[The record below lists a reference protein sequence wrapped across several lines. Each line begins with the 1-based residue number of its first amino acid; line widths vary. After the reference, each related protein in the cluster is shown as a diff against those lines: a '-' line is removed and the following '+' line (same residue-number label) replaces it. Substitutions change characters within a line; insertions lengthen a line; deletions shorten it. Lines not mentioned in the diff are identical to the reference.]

1 MSSPLSILLE
11 LPTGRRGLALSVLSA
26 LCRSVGIVLIAEAL
40 VKAIIGH
47 SAPGL
52 WVVLGALGALLRG
65 GGLWLDRSL
74 GTSLASESKQRLRRS
89 ILTGLL
95 RGRGRPRTNAAVTVT
110 RGIDDLDDYFSTV
123 VPGLTA
129 AAVVPVVLLVRIVFS
144 DVLSAVIIAV
154 CLPLVPMFMVLIGRY
169 TAESTSETMAA
180 LEQLSDHLAELAEGL
195 PVLIGLGRS
204 RDHARRLRELGE
216 CYHQANLTTLRI
228 AFLSSLALELI
239 ATISVAL
246 VAVVIGLRLVNG
258 TMELGDGLLVLLIA
272 PECFIPLRE
281 LGAGYHASEN
291 GREARERARMLLS
304 ETQADVEP
312 RSSVVETQSAAQST
326 TAGVP
331 AAGEHAFDTSCRPEE
346 QRVLYADG
354 TLITWSGAID
364 TWPGVTTISGRSG
377 TGKTTVLSA
386 LVDSLSADAHT
397 TVDPV
402 SAAYVPQ
409 APRMFSE
416 TIGAEL
422 SLFGLDDDRARTA
435 LQAAGLPT
443 DLRVQTAALSPGQQ
457 RRLALVR
464 VQHRLG
470 DGADVLVLDEPTA
483 HLDADNADIVIEMI
497 AEAAATHR
505 VILASHDER
514 VRALADTEIR
524 PEKSQTAMVE
534 IADPAASNETTAAG
548 QSGTDAA
555 ETPAAVRWD
564 DASGSEARTGSGS
577 ESKYRSGAEERPV
590 AGRMQLAD
598 GWQRSGVEKRL
609 PGAESWAV
617 ALRRRWSILNSS
629 LPLFTPTMLVA
640 ALTACASS
648 LAAIALTAVSAWL
661 IVEASYQPP
670 IMLLMVAIVGV
681 RFFGLSRSVLL
692 YASRLKLHS
701 AIFAALTRL
710 RTRLWEH
717 FERVGMS
724 DRRLLTSDSALRAMV
739 ADADDVRD
747 LVPRTL
753 FPPLVSSLV
762 VIGVSITAALLD
774 VSSLGWFV
782 LLGAINLVIVPILV
796 IRAESRLALGMREDR
811 NRILSVLTRA
821 LHAKDD
827 LRTNRADST
836 VLGLLD
842 GLESDLEAN
851 QKASARNF
859 GFAQLWLQLSTFTTA
874 AILATITDA
883 PTEIVA
889 VLSLMA
895 LGLGEVFASALDAF
909 RQLPGLGAALDCL
922 PDPNSG
928 PESDTA
934 GEPGVEVSALSTFEA
949 ETTADDNEVSARS
962 SNASLAVGDGLV
974 GVEALEFDKITVGWD
989 DQAVISGIDL
999 RAERGG
1005 WTVLCGDSG
1014 TGKTTS
1020 LSVLLRF
1027 LDPWSGSYHARDR
1040 NGTGHDMLTRSPED
1054 LVGRIA
1060 WCPQEAHVFRST
1072 VRGNLALAQ
1081 RSAPG
1086 DDEMMSALR
1095 AAGLSDWAD
1104 TQGLE
1109 RWVGDRGTEISGG
1122 QRQRLAVARTLLTG
1136 ADVIVLDEPTA
1147 HLDDETARLL
1157 IEDLRGNLRDRTVVM
1172 VTHDRRLI
1180 TDGDEVVDLGT
1191 QFPESGS
1198 RVPGVDTG
1206 AAEGERSRV

>member
-26 LCRSVGIVLIAEAL
+26 LCRAVGIVLIAETL
-40 VKAIIGH
+40 VRAIIDH
-47 SAPGL
+47 SAPEL
-52 WVVLGALGALLRG
+52 WVVLGVLGALLRG

-74 GTSLASESKQRLRRS
+74 GTRLAAESKRGLRLS
-89 ILTGLL
+89 ILSGLL

-110 RGIDDLDDYFSTV
+110 RGIDDLDDYFTTV
-123 VPGLTA
+123 VPALTA
-129 AAVVPVVLLVRIVFS
+129 AAVVPIVLLVRIVFS

-169 TAESTSETMAA
+169 TAESTLETMAA
-180 LEQLSDHLAELAEGL
+180 LERLSDHLAELAEGL

-216 CYHQANLTTLRI
+216 RYHHANLATLRI

-258 TMELGDGLLVLLIA
+258 TMDLGDGLLVLLIA

-291 GREARERARMLLS
+291 GREARERARSLVS
-304 ETQADVEP
+304 ETQAAEP
-312 RSSVVETQSAAQST
+312 
-326 TAGVP
+326 
-331 AAGEHAFDTSCRPEE
+331 AFDISGRPGE
-346 QRVLYADG
+346 QRVLYTDG
-354 TLITWSGAID
+354 TLITWSGTID
-364 TWPGVTTISGRSG
+364 TRPGVTTVSGRSG
-377 TGKTTVLSA
+377 TGKTTVLGA
-386 LVDSLSADAHT
+386 LVGSLPADAHT
-397 TVDPV
+397 TADPLT
-402 SAAYVPQ
+402 AAYVPQ
-409 APRMFSE
+409 APRMFAE

-422 SLFGLDDDRARTA
+422 NLFGLDDDRARTA
-435 LQAAGLPT
+435 LSAAGLPT

-483 HLDADNADIVIEMI
+483 HLDADNADIVINLI

-524 PEKSQTAMVE
+524 PEKTRISAAERAKAMASTATEAASATATTTANAMVT
-534 IADPAASNETTAAG
+534 ADRGRTGNAEAPAVNSWDESSSADERTSSGDETVTLPMAEDRSDVEKQRTHG
-548 QSGTDAA
+548 ESGTA
-555 ETPAAVRWD
+555 T
-564 DASGSEARTGSGS
+564 
-577 ESKYRSGAEERPV
+577 
-590 AGRMQLAD
+590 
-598 GWQRSGVEKRL
+598 
-609 PGAESWAV
+609 
-617 ALRRRWSILNSS
+617 LRRRWSILNSS
-629 LPLFTPTMLVA
+629 LPLFTPTMLLA

-724 DRRLLTSDSALRAMV
+724 DRRLLTSVSALRAMV

-753 FPPLVSSLV
+753 FPPLVSALV

-774 VSSLGWFV
+774 VSSLGWFI
-782 LLGAINLVIVPILV
+782 LLGAVNLVIVPILV
-796 IRAESRLALGMREDR
+796 IQAESRLASGIREDR

-827 LRTNRADST
+827 LRTNRVESR
-836 VLGLLD
+836 VLGLVA
-842 GLESDLEAN
+842 GLESDLEAK

-859 GFAQLWLQLSTFTTA
+859 GLAQLWLQLSTFTTA
-874 AILATITDA
+874 VILAASSGA

-895 LGLGEVFASALDAF
+895 LGLGEVFASALEAF
-909 RQLPGLGAALDCL
+909 RQLPGLGTALDCL
-922 PDPNSG
+922 PDPDG
-928 PESDTA
+928 AVDSDA
-934 GEPGVEVSALSTFEA
+934 EASALSVSEA
-949 ETTADDNEVSARS
+949 EATAGDIDRSGRDSPDGSAP
-962 SNASLAVGDGLV
+962 ADEPV
-974 GVEALEFDKITVGWD
+974 GVDALEFEKITVGWD
-989 DQAVISGIDL
+989 DNTVVSGLDL
-999 RAERGG
+999 EAERGG

-1027 LDPWSGSYHARDR
+1027 LDPWSGSYRARDR
-1040 NGTGHDMLTRSPED
+1040 NGTDHDMLTRSPED

-1081 RSAPG
+1081 RSVPG
-1086 DDEMMSALR
+1086 DDEMFSALR

-1104 TQGLE
+1104 AGGLD
-1109 RWVGDRGTEISGG
+1109 RWVGDHGTEISGG

-1147 HLDDETARLL
+1147 HLDDETARAL
-1157 IEDLRGNLRDRTVVM
+1157 IDDLRGSLRDRTVVM

-1191 QFPESGS
+1191 RVPEAEAS
-1198 RVPGVDTG
+1198 RV
-1206 AAEGERSRV
+1206 

>member
-11 LPTGRRGLALSVLSA
+11 LPTGRRGFALSVFSA
-26 LCRSVGIVLIAEAL
+26 LCRAVGIVLIAEAL
-40 VKAIIGH
+40 VRAIIGH
-47 SAPGL
+47 STPGL
-52 WVVLGALGALLRG
+52 WLVLGALGALLRG
-65 GGLWLDRSL
+65 GGLWLDRGL
-74 GTSLASESKQRLRRS
+74 GTSLAAESKRGLRSS
-89 ILTGLL
+89 ILSGLL
-95 RGRGRPRTNAAVTVT
+95 RGQGRPRTNAAVTVT
-110 RGIDDLDDYFSTV
+110 RGIDDLDDYFTTV
-123 VPGLTA
+123 VPALTA
-129 AAVVPVVLLVRIVFS
+129 AAVVPIVLLARIVFS

-180 LEQLSDHLAELAEGL
+180 LERLSDHLAELAEGL

-216 CYHQANLTTLRI
+216 RYHQANLSTLRI

-258 TMELGDGLLVLLIA
+258 TMDLSDGLLVLLIA

-291 GREARERARMLLS
+291 GREARGRAQALLS
-304 ETQADVEP
+304 ETQPADEATT
-312 RSSVVETQSAAQST
+312 VETGPD
-326 TAGVP
+326 TAG
-331 AAGEHAFDTSCRPEE
+331 RPGD
-346 QRVLYADG
+346 QQVHYADG
-354 TLITWSGAID
+354 TLITWSGTID
-364 TWPGVTTISGRSG
+364 TRPGVTTISGRSG
-377 TGKTTVLSA
+377 SGKTTVLSA
-386 LVDSLSADAHT
+386 LVGSLPADAHT
-397 TVDPV
+397 TVAPV
-402 SAAYVPQ
+402 TAAYVPQ
-409 APRMFSE
+409 APRMFAE
-416 TIGAEL
+416 TTGTEL
-422 SLFGLDDDRARTA
+422 ALFGLDEDRARTA
-435 LQAAGLPT
+435 LSAAGLPT
-443 DLRVQTAALSPGQQ
+443 DLQVQTAALSPGQQ

-464 VQHRLG
+464 VLHRLG
-470 DGADVLVLDEPTA
+470 EGAEVLVLDEPTA
-483 HLDADNADIVIEMI
+483 HLDADNADIVIAMI

-505 VILASHDER
+505 VILASHDEQ

-524 PEKSQTAMVE
+524 PEKIRTEAVGIADSAASAPTAAADQGR
-534 IADPAASNETTAAG
+534 ADPAEGPVAG
-548 QSGTDAA
+548 TWEEA
-555 ETPAAVRWD
+555 PA
-564 DASGSEARTGSGS
+564 SEARAGSGD
-577 ESKYRSGAEERPV
+577 EPRTRSVTER
-590 AGRMQLAD
+590 QSD
-598 GWQRSGVEKRL
+598 VEKQQSA
-609 PGAESWAV
+609 GETWTS
-617 ALRRRWSILNSS
+617 ALRRRWSILYSS
-629 LPLFTPTMLVA
+629 LPLFTSTMLVA

-692 YASRLKLHS
+692 YVSRLRLHS
-701 AIFAALTRL
+701 AIFSALTRL
-710 RTRLWEH
+710 RTRLWMH

-753 FPPLVSSLV
+753 FPPLVSVMV

-774 VSSLGWFV
+774 SGSLGWFV
-782 LLGAINLVIVPILV
+782 LVGALNLVIVPILAV
-796 IRAESRLALGMREDR
+796 RAESRLACGIRNDR
-811 NRILSVLTRA
+811 NGILSVLTRA

-827 LRTNRADST
+827 LRTNRIDT
-836 VLGLLD
+836 RVLDLLA
-842 GLESDLEAN
+842 GLENDLEAK

-859 GFAQLWLQLSTFTTA
+859 GLAQLWLQLNTFVTA
-874 AILATITDA
+874 VILAATTDA

-895 LGLGEVFASALDAF
+895 LGLGEVFASALEAF
-909 RQLPGLGAALDCL
+909 RQMPGLGAALDCL
-922 PDPNSG
+922 PTPDMSPGRDSHGVGFDADATAPAAEDSTRG
-928 PESDTA
+928 PSDAT
-934 GEPGVEVSALSTFEA
+934 ELDGV
-949 ETTADDNEVSARS
+949 RS
-962 SNASLAVGDGLV
+962 
-974 GVEALEFDKITVGWD
+974 LEFDSITVGWD
-989 DQAVISGIDL
+989 DRPVVAGLDL

-1027 LDPWSGSYHARDR
+1027 LDPWSGRYSARDR
-1040 NGTGHDMLTRSPED
+1040 NGTGHDMLTRSPAD

-1081 RSAPG
+1081 PTVPG
-1086 DDEMMSALR
+1086 DDEMISALR

-1104 TQGLE
+1104 AEGLD
-1109 RWVGDRGTEISGG
+1109 RWVGDRGAEISGG

-1147 HLDDETARLL
+1147 HLDDETAHLL
-1157 IEDLRGNLRDRTVVM
+1157 IGDLRGNLNDRTVVM

-1191 QFPESGS
+1191 RIPGAEHSG
-1198 RVPGVDTG
+1198 V
-1206 AAEGERSRV
+1206 

>member
-1 MSSPLSILLE
+1 VSSPLSILLE

-40 VKAIIGH
+40 VRAIIGH

-52 WVVLGALGALLRG
+52 WVILGALGALLRG

-74 GTSLASESKQRLRRS
+74 GTSLAVVSKQGLRRS
-89 ILTGLL
+89 ILSGLL

-110 RGIDDLDDYFSTV
+110 RGIDDLDDYFTTV
-123 VPGLTA
+123 VPALTA
-129 AAVVPVVLLVRIVFS
+129 AAVVPIVLLVRIVFS
-144 DVLSAVIIAV
+144 DVLSAIIIAV

-180 LEQLSDHLAELAEGL
+180 LERLSDHLAELAEGL

-216 CYHQANLTTLRI
+216 RYQQANLTTLRI

-258 TMELGDGLLVLLIA
+258 SMDLGDGLLVLLIA

-291 GREARERARMLLS
+291 GREARERARALLS
-304 ETQADVEP
+304 ETQA
-312 RSSVVETQSAAQST
+312 
-326 TAGVP
+326 AG
-331 AAGEHAFDTSCRPEE
+331 AEAHALDTPVRPGE

-354 TLITWSGAID
+354 TLITWSGVID
-364 TWPGVTTISGRSG
+364 TRPGVTTISGRSG
-377 TGKTTVLSA
+377 TGKTTVLGA
-386 LVDSLSADAHT
+386 LVGSLPADAHT
-397 TVDPV
+397 AVDPM

-409 APRMFSE
+409 APRMFAE

-422 SLFGLDDDRARTA
+422 ALFGLDDDQARTA
-435 LQAAGLPT
+435 LSAAGLPT
-443 DLRVQTAALSPGQQ
+443 DLRVQTTALSPGQQ

-464 VQHRLG
+464 VRPRLG
-470 DGADVLVLDEPTA
+470 DGAQLLVLDEPTA
-483 HLDADNADIVIEMI
+483 HLDADNAAIVIDMI
-497 AEAAATHR
+497 AEAAAAHR
-505 VILASHDER
+505 VILASHDEQ

-524 PEKSQTAMVE
+524 PEKTHVE
-534 IADPAASNETTAAG
+534 AAENVVPADSKATVIADQAR
-548 QSGTDAA
+548 TDAA
-555 ETPAAVRWD
+555 DAPATQAR
-564 DASGSEARTGSGS
+564 AEAPAWAEWTGSDLEPGP
-577 ESKYRSGAEERPV
+577 RSGAEPSPNTS
-590 AGRMQLAD
+590 AQH
-598 GWQRSGVEKRL
+598 SG
-609 PGAESWAV
+609 GESWAA
-617 ALRRRWSILNSS
+617 ALRRRWSILGSS

-692 YASRLKLHS
+692 YVSRLRLHS
-701 AIFAALTRL
+701 AIFAALTKL
-710 RTRLWEH
+710 RTRLWKH

-753 FPPLVSSLV
+753 FPPLVSTMV

-774 VSSLGWFV
+774 VRSLGWFV
-782 LLGAINLVIVPILV
+782 LVGAINLVIVPMLV
-796 IRAESRLALGMREDR
+796 IRAESRLAHGIREDR

-827 LRTNRADST
+827 LRTNRVDSA
-836 VLGLLD
+836 VLGLLA
-842 GLESDLEAN
+842 GFEADLEKK

-859 GFAQLWLQLSTFTTA
+859 GLAQLWLQLSTFTTA
-874 AILATITDA
+874 VILAVSTDA

-895 LGLGEVFASALDAF
+895 LGLSEVFASALDAF
-909 RQLPGLGAALDCL
+909 RQLPALGSALDCL
-922 PDPNSG
+922 PDADSAEDREAEASGHDVVVQAPAAGTTVGEIDDSSLRSG
-928 PESDTA
+928 PENELA
-934 GEPGVEVSALSTFEA
+934 GVDALAF
-949 ETTADDNEVSARS
+949 DD
-962 SNASLAVGDGLV
+962 
-974 GVEALEFDKITVGWD
+974 ITVGWD
-989 DQAVISGIDL
+989 DQAVVAGLDL

-1027 LDPWSGSYHARDR
+1027 LDPWSGRYRACDR
-1040 NGTGHDMLTRSPED
+1040 SGTDHDMLTYSPED

-1072 VRGNLALAQ
+1072 VRGNLALAG
-1081 RSAPG
+1081 RSVPG
-1086 DDEMMSALR
+1086 DDEMISVLR

-1104 TQGLE
+1104 AEGLD
-1109 RWVGDRGTEISGG
+1109 RWVGDHGAEISGG

-1157 IEDLRGNLRDRTVVM
+1157 IDDLRGSLGDRTAVM

-1180 TDGDEVVDLGT
+1180 ADGDEVVDLGT
-1191 QFPESGS
+1191 VEPGAADLGS
-1198 RVPGVDTG
+1198 RGSE
-1206 AAEGERSRV
+1206 AERSRV

>member
-26 LCRSVGIVLIAEAL
+26 LCRAVGIVLIAEAL
-40 VKAIIGH
+40 VRAIIDH

-52 WVVLGALGALLRG
+52 WVVLGVLGALLRG

-74 GTSLASESKQRLRRS
+74 GTRLAAESKRGLRLS
-89 ILTGLL
+89 ILSGLL

-110 RGIDDLDDYFSTV
+110 RGIDDLDDYFTTV
-123 VPGLTA
+123 VPALTA
-129 AAVVPVVLLVRIVFS
+129 AAVVPIVLLVRIVFS

-180 LEQLSDHLAELAEGL
+180 LERLSDHLAELAEGL

-216 CYHQANLTTLRI
+216 RYHHANLATLRI

-258 TMELGDGLLVLLIA
+258 TMDLGDGLLVLLIA

-291 GREARERARMLLS
+291 GREARERARSLVL
-304 ETQADVEP
+304 ETQAAEP
-312 RSSVVETQSAAQST
+312 ALDI
-326 TAGVP
+326 AG
-331 AAGEHAFDTSCRPEE
+331 RPGE

-354 TLITWSGAID
+354 TLITWTGSID
-364 TWPGVTTISGRSG
+364 TRPGVTTVSGRSG
-377 TGKTTVLSA
+377 TGKTTVLGA
-386 LVDSLSADAHT
+386 LVGSLPADAHT
-397 TVDPV
+397 TADAVA
-402 SAAYVPQ
+402 AAYVPQ
-409 APRMFSE
+409 APRMFAE

-422 SLFGLDDDRARTA
+422 NLFGLDEDRARTA
-435 LQAAGLPT
+435 LAAAGLPT

-483 HLDADNADIVIEMI
+483 HLDADNADIVIKMI

-524 PEKSQTAMVE
+524 PEKTRISAAERAKAMASTVTAAATATE
-534 IADPAASNETTAAG
+534 AASATATADRGRTGNAEAPAVNSWDESSSADERTSSGDETVTLPMAEDRSDVEKQRTHG
-548 QSGTDAA
+548 ESGTA
-555 ETPAAVRWD
+555 T
-564 DASGSEARTGSGS
+564 
-577 ESKYRSGAEERPV
+577 
-590 AGRMQLAD
+590 
-598 GWQRSGVEKRL
+598 
-609 PGAESWAV
+609 
-617 ALRRRWSILNSS
+617 LRRRWSILNSS
-629 LPLFTPTMLVA
+629 LPLFTPTMLLA

-753 FPPLVSSLV
+753 FPPFVSALV

-774 VSSLGWFV
+774 VSALGWFI
-782 LLGAINLVIVPILV
+782 LLGAVNLVIVPTLV
-796 IRAESRLALGMREDR
+796 IQAESRLALGIREDR

-827 LRTNRADST
+827 LRTNRVESR
-836 VLGLLD
+836 VLGLLA
-842 GLESDLEAN
+842 GLESDLEAK

-859 GFAQLWLQLSTFTTA
+859 GLAQLWLQLSTFTTA
-874 AILATITDA
+874 VILAASSGA

-895 LGLGEVFASALDAF
+895 LGLGEVFASALEAF
-909 RQLPGLGAALDCL
+909 RQLPGLGTALDCL
-922 PDPNSG
+922 PDPDSAEDSG
-928 PESDTA
+928 ADA
-934 GEPGVEVSALSTFEA
+934 SALSVSEA
-949 ETTADDNEVSARS
+949 EATASDIDRSGRDSPDGSAP
-962 SNASLAVGDGLV
+962 ADELV
-974 GVEALEFDKITVGWD
+974 GVDALEFEKITVGWD
-989 DQAVISGIDL
+989 DNTVVSGLDL
-999 RAERGG
+999 EAERGG

-1027 LDPWSGSYHARDR
+1027 LDPWSGSYRARDR
-1040 NGTGHDMLTRSPED
+1040 NGTDHDMLTRSPED

-1081 RSAPG
+1081 RSVPG
-1086 DDEMMSALR
+1086 DDEMFSALR

-1104 TQGLE
+1104 AGGLD
-1109 RWVGDRGTEISGG
+1109 RWVGDHGTEISGG

-1147 HLDDETARLL
+1147 HLDDETARAL
-1157 IEDLRGNLRDRTVVM
+1157 IDDLRGSLRDRTVVM

-1191 QFPESGS
+1191 RVPEAEAS
-1198 RVPGVDTG
+1198 RV
-1206 AAEGERSRV
+1206 

>member
-1 MSSPLSILLE
+1 VSSPLSILLE

-26 LCRSVGIVLIAEAL
+26 LCRAVGIVLIAEAL
-40 VKAIIGH
+40 VRAIIDH

-52 WVVLGALGALLRG
+52 WVVLGVLGALLRG

-74 GTSLASESKQRLRRS
+74 GTRLAAESKRGLRLS
-89 ILTGLL
+89 ILSGLL

-110 RGIDDLDDYFSTV
+110 RGIDDLDDYFTTV
-123 VPGLTA
+123 VPALTA
-129 AAVVPVVLLVRIVFS
+129 AAVVPIVLLVRIVFS

-169 TAESTSETMAA
+169 TAESTLETMAA
-180 LEQLSDHLAELAEGL
+180 LERLSDHLAELAEGL

-216 CYHQANLTTLRI
+216 RYHHANLATLRI

-258 TMELGDGLLVLLIA
+258 TMDLGDGLLVLLIA

-291 GREARERARMLLS
+291 GREARERARSLVS
-304 ETQADVEP
+304 ETQAAEP
-312 RSSVVETQSAAQST
+312 
-326 TAGVP
+326 
-331 AAGEHAFDTSCRPEE
+331 AFDISGRPGE
-346 QRVLYADG
+346 QRVLYTDG
-354 TLITWSGAID
+354 TIITWSGTID
-364 TWPGVTTISGRSG
+364 AGPGVTTVSGRSG
-377 TGKTTVLSA
+377 TGKTTVLGA
-386 LVDSLSADAHT
+386 LVGSLPADAHT
-397 TVDPV
+397 TADAVA
-402 SAAYVPQ
+402 AAYVPQ
-409 APRMFSE
+409 APRMFAE

-422 SLFGLDDDRARTA
+422 NLFGLDEDRARTA
-435 LQAAGLPT
+435 LAAAGLPT

-483 HLDADNADIVIEMI
+483 HLDADNADIVIKMI

-514 VRALADTEIR
+514 VRALSDTEIR
-524 PEKSQTAMVE
+524 PEKTRISAVEGAEAMASTATATATE
-534 IADPAASNETTAAG
+534 AASATATADRG
-548 QSGTDAA
+548 
-555 ETPAAVRWD
+555 
-564 DASGSEARTGSGS
+564 RTGNAEAPAVNSWDESSSADERTSSGD
-577 ESKYRSGAEERPV
+577 EPVIPPMDEGQPDAEKQQSR
-590 AGRMQLAD
+590 G
-598 GWQRSGVEKRL
+598 
-609 PGAESWAV
+609 ESWTAT
-617 ALRRRWSILNSS
+617 LRRRWSILNSS

-753 FPPLVSSLV
+753 FPPFVSALV

-774 VSSLGWFV
+774 VSALGWFI
-782 LLGAINLVIVPILV
+782 LLGAVNLVIVPTLV
-796 IRAESRLALGMREDR
+796 IRAESRLALGIREDR

-827 LRTNRADST
+827 LRTNRVESR
-836 VLGLLD
+836 VLGLLG
-842 GLESDLEAN
+842 GLESDLEAK

-859 GFAQLWLQLSTFTTA
+859 GLAQLWLQLSTFTTA
-874 AILATITDA
+874 VILAASSGA

-895 LGLGEVFASALDAF
+895 LGLGEVFASALEAF
-909 RQLPGLGAALDCL
+909 RQLPGLGTALDCL
-922 PDPNSG
+922 PDPDSAEDSG
-928 PESDTA
+928 ADA
-934 GEPGVEVSALSTFEA
+934 SALSVSEA
-949 ETTADDNEVSARS
+949 EATASDIDRSGRDSPDGSAP
-962 SNASLAVGDGLV
+962 ADELV
-974 GVEALEFDKITVGWD
+974 GVDALEFEKITVGWD
-989 DQAVISGIDL
+989 DNTVVSGLDL
-999 RAERGG
+999 EAERGG

-1027 LDPWSGSYHARDR
+1027 LDPWSGSYRARDR
-1040 NGTGHDMLTRSPED
+1040 NGTDHDMLTRSPED

-1081 RSAPG
+1081 RSVPG
-1086 DDEMMSALR
+1086 DDEMFSALR

-1104 TQGLE
+1104 AGGLD
-1109 RWVGDRGTEISGG
+1109 RWVGDHGTEISGG

-1147 HLDDETARLL
+1147 HLDDETARAL
-1157 IEDLRGNLRDRTVVM
+1157 IDDLRGSLRDRTVVM

-1191 QFPESGS
+1191 RVPEAEAS
-1198 RVPGVDTG
+1198 RV
-1206 AAEGERSRV
+1206 

>member
-26 LCRSVGIVLIAEAL
+26 LCRAVGIVLIAEAL
-40 VKAIIGH
+40 VRAIIDH

-52 WVVLGALGALLRG
+52 WVVLGVLGALLRG

-74 GTSLASESKQRLRRS
+74 GTRLAAESKRGLRLS
-89 ILTGLL
+89 ILSGLL

-110 RGIDDLDDYFSTV
+110 RGIDDLDDYFTTV
-123 VPGLTA
+123 VPALTA
-129 AAVVPVVLLVRIVFS
+129 AAVVPIVLLVRIVFS

-180 LEQLSDHLAELAEGL
+180 LERLSDHLAELAEGL

-216 CYHQANLTTLRI
+216 RYHHANLATLRI

-258 TMELGDGLLVLLIA
+258 TMDLGDGLLVLLIA

-291 GREARERARMLLS
+291 GREARERARSLVL
-304 ETQADVEP
+304 ETQAAEP
-312 RSSVVETQSAAQST
+312 ALDI
-326 TAGVP
+326 AG
-331 AAGEHAFDTSCRPEE
+331 RPGE

-354 TLITWSGAID
+354 TLITWTGSID
-364 TWPGVTTISGRSG
+364 TRPGVTTVSGRSG
-377 TGKTTVLSA
+377 TGKTTVLGA
-386 LVDSLSADAHT
+386 LVGSLPADAHT
-397 TVDPV
+397 TADAVA
-402 SAAYVPQ
+402 AAYVPQ
-409 APRMFSE
+409 APRMFAE

-422 SLFGLDDDRARTA
+422 NLFGLDEDRARTA
-435 LQAAGLPT
+435 LAAAGLPT

-483 HLDADNADIVIEMI
+483 HLDADNADIVIKMI

-514 VRALADTEIR
+514 VRALSDTEIR
-524 PEKSQTAMVE
+524 PEKTRISAAERAKAMASTVTA
-534 IADPAASNETTAAG
+534 AATATTTANAMATADRG
-548 QSGTDAA
+548 
-555 ETPAAVRWD
+555 
-564 DASGSEARTGSGS
+564 RTGNAEAPAVNSWDESSSADERTSSGD
-577 ESKYRSGAEERPV
+577 EPVIPPMDEGQPDAEKQQSR
-590 AGRMQLAD
+590 G
-598 GWQRSGVEKRL
+598 
-609 PGAESWAV
+609 ESWTAT
-617 ALRRRWSILNSS
+617 LRRRWSILNSS
-629 LPLFTPTMLVA
+629 LPLFTPTMLLA

-753 FPPLVSSLV
+753 FPPLVSALV

-774 VSSLGWFV
+774 VSALGWFI
-782 LLGAINLVIVPILV
+782 LLGAVNLVIVPTLV
-796 IRAESRLALGMREDR
+796 IQAESRLALGIREDR

-827 LRTNRADST
+827 LRTNRVESR
-836 VLGLLD
+836 VLGLVA
-842 GLESDLEAN
+842 GLESDLEAK

-859 GFAQLWLQLSTFTTA
+859 GLAQLWLQLSTFTTA
-874 AILATITDA
+874 VILAASSGA

-895 LGLGEVFASALDAF
+895 LGLGEVFASALEAF
-909 RQLPGLGAALDCL
+909 RQLPGLGTALDCL
-922 PDPNSG
+922 PDPDGAVDSG
-928 PESDTA
+928 ADA
-934 GEPGVEVSALSTFEA
+934 SALSVSEA
-949 ETTADDNEVSARS
+949 EATASDIDRSGRDSPDGSAP
-962 SNASLAVGDGLV
+962 ADELV
-974 GVEALEFDKITVGWD
+974 GVDALEFEKITVGWD
-989 DQAVISGIDL
+989 DNTVVSGLDL
-999 RAERGG
+999 EAERGG

-1027 LDPWSGSYHARDR
+1027 LDPWSGSYRARDR
-1040 NGTGHDMLTRSPED
+1040 NGTDHDMLTRSPED

-1081 RSAPG
+1081 RSVPG
-1086 DDEMMSALR
+1086 DDEMFSALR

-1104 TQGLE
+1104 AGGLD
-1109 RWVGDRGTEISGG
+1109 RWVGDHGTEISGG

-1147 HLDDETARLL
+1147 HLDDETARAL
-1157 IEDLRGNLRDRTVVM
+1157 IDELRGSLRDRTVVM

-1191 QFPESGS
+1191 RVPEAEAS
-1198 RVPGVDTG
+1198 RV
-1206 AAEGERSRV
+1206 

>member
-26 LCRSVGIVLIAEAL
+26 LCRAVGIVLIAEAL
-40 VKAIIGH
+40 VRAIIGH
-47 SAPGL
+47 SAPGV

-74 GTSLASESKQRLRRS
+74 GTSLATASKRGLRLK
-89 ILTGLL
+89 ILSGLL

-110 RGIDDLDDYFSTV
+110 RGIDDLDDYFTTV
-123 VPGLTA
+123 VPALTA
-129 AAVVPVVLLVRIVFS
+129 AAVVPIVLLVRIVFS

-169 TAESTSETMAA
+169 TADSTAETMAA
-180 LEQLSDHLAELAEGL
+180 LERLSDHLAELAEGL

-216 CYHQANLTTLRI
+216 RYHQANLTTLRI

-258 TMELGDGLLVLLIA
+258 TMDLSDGLLVLLIA

-291 GREARERARMLLS
+291 GREARGRAQALLS
-304 ETQADVEP
+304 ETQAGGESTEATD
-312 RSSVVETQSAAQST
+312 ST
-326 TAGVP
+326 TCTEST
-331 AAGEHAFDTSCRPEE
+331 AGEHALDTHGRPGE
-346 QRVLYADG
+346 QRVVYADG
-354 TLITWSGAID
+354 TLITWSGTID
-364 TWPGVTTISGRSG
+364 ARPGVTTVSGRSG

-386 LVDSLSADAHT
+386 LVGSLPADAHS
-397 TVDPV
+397 TVGPV
-402 SAAYVPQ
+402 TAAYVPQ
-409 APRMFSE
+409 APRMFAE

-422 SLFGLDDDRARTA
+422 DLFGLDEDRARTA
-435 LQAAGLPT
+435 LSAAGLPAG
-443 DLRVQTAALSPGQQ
+443 LQVQTAALSPGQQ

-464 VQHRLG
+464 VLHRLG
-470 DGADVLVLDEPTA
+470 DGAEVLVLDEPTA
-483 HLDADNADIVIEMI
+483 HLDDDNADIVISLI

-524 PEKSQTAMVE
+524 PEKTRIPVNEKAEPAVATADM
-534 IADPAASNETTAAG
+534 AAEQGGAEAVKATVAG
-548 QSGTDAA
+548 ARDEDSGT
-555 ETPAAVRWD
+555 ESRTR
-564 DASGSEARTGSGS
+564 SGGEPGHRSRSEA
-577 ESKYRSGAEERPV
+577 ERQP
-590 AGRMQLAD
+590 D
-598 GWQRSGVEKRL
+598 VEKRQSR
-609 PGAESWAV
+609 GESWTA
-617 ALRRRWSILNSS
+617 ALRRRWSILSSS

-692 YASRLKLHS
+692 YVSRLKLHS

-753 FPPLVSSLV
+753 FPPLVSTLV
-762 VIGVSITAALLD
+762 VIGVTSTAALLD

-782 LLGAINLVIVPILV
+782 LLGVINLVIVPIVV
-796 IRAESRLALGMREDR
+796 IRAESRLAHGIRDDR

-827 LRTNRADST
+827 LRTNRAESR
-836 VLGLLD
+836 VLGLLA
-842 GLESDLEAN
+842 GLESDLEAK

-859 GFAQLWLQLSTFTTA
+859 GLAQLWLQLSTFTTA
-874 AILATITDA
+874 VILAATTEA

-889 VLSLMA
+889 VLSLIA
-895 LGLGEVFASALDAF
+895 LGLGEVFASALEAF

-922 PDPNSG
+922 PDPTTVG
-928 PESDTA
+928 DSDAEASA
-934 GEPGVEVSALSTFEA
+934 GA
-949 ETTADDNEVSARS
+949 ETAVDDVEDFDDSARS
-962 SNASLAVGDGLV
+962 SDPADELV
-974 GVEALEFDKITVGWD
+974 GVEALELDAITVGWD
-989 DQAVISGIDL
+989 DQAVVSGLDL

-1027 LDPWSGSYHARDR
+1027 LDPWSGSYRARDR

-1081 RSAPG
+1081 RTVPG
-1086 DDEMMSALR
+1086 DDEMTAALR
-1095 AAGLSDWAD
+1095 AAGLGDWAD
-1104 TQGLE
+1104 AAGLD

-1157 IEDLRGNLRDRTVVM
+1157 IDDLRGNLRDRTVVM

-1180 TDGDEVVDLGT
+1180 ADGDEVVDLGT
-1191 QFPESGS
+1191 QVPEVEHS
-1198 RVPGVDTG
+1198 RV
-1206 AAEGERSRV
+1206 

>member
-1 MSSPLSILLE
+1 MSSPLSILFE

-40 VKAIIGH
+40 VRAIIGH

-52 WVVLGALGALLRG
+52 WMVLGALGALLRG

-74 GTSLASESKQRLRRS
+74 GTSLAAVSKQGLRRS
-89 ILTGLL
+89 ILSGLL

-110 RGIDDLDDYFSTV
+110 RGIDDLDDYFTTV
-123 VPGLTA
+123 VPALTA
-129 AAVVPVVLLVRIVFS
+129 AAVVPIVLLVRIVFS

-180 LEQLSDHLAELAEGL
+180 LERLSDHLAELAEGL

-216 CYHQANLTTLRI
+216 RYHQANLTTLRI

-246 VAVVIGLRLVNG
+246 VAVVIGVRLVNG
-258 TMELGDGLLVLLIA
+258 SMDLGDGLLVLLIA

-291 GREARERARMLLS
+291 GREARERARALLS
-304 ETQADVEP
+304 ETPSADTGTP
-312 RSSVVETQSAAQST
+312 SAAARSR
-326 TAGVP
+326 ALDNSG
-331 AAGEHAFDTSCRPEE
+331 RPGD
-346 QRVLYADG
+346 QWVRYADG
-354 TLITWSGAID
+354 TLITWSGDID
-364 TWPGVTTISGRSG
+364 TRPGVTTISGRSG

-386 LVDSLSADAHT
+386 LVGSLPADAHT
-397 TVDPV
+397 TVGPV

-409 APRMFSE
+409 APRMFAE

-422 SLFGLDDDRARTA
+422 ALFGLDADQARTA
-435 LQAAGLPT
+435 LSAAGLPT

-464 VQHRLG
+464 VRHRLG
-470 DGADVLVLDEPTA
+470 DGAELLVLDEPTA
-483 HLDADNADIVIEMI
+483 HLDADNAAIVIDMI

-505 VILASHDER
+505 VILASHDEQ

-524 PEKSQTAMVE
+524 PEKTHVEAAENGVPASSKATA
-534 IADPAASNETTAAG
+534 IADHAR
-548 QSGTDAA
+548 TDAA
-555 ETPAAVRWD
+555 EAPAAQAR
-564 DASGSEARTGSGS
+564 AEAPAWAERTGSGS
-577 ESKYRSGAEERPV
+577 EPGH
-590 AGRMQLAD
+590 
-598 GWQRSGVEKRL
+598 RSGVERH
-609 PGAESWAV
+609 PDVSTQDSRSESWTG
-617 ALRRRWSILNSS
+617 ALRRRWSILGSS

-692 YASRLKLHS
+692 YVSRLRLHS

-753 FPPLVSSLV
+753 FPPFVSTMV
-762 VIGVSITAALLD
+762 VIGVSITAAVLD
-774 VSSLGWFV
+774 VRSLSWFALV
-782 LLGAINLVIVPILV
+782 GAINLVIVPILV
-796 IRAESRLALGMREDR
+796 IRAESRLAHGIREDR

-827 LRTNRADST
+827 LRTNRVDSA
-836 VLGLLD
+836 VLGLLA
-842 GLESDLEAN
+842 SLEAVLEKK

-859 GFAQLWLQLSTFTTA
+859 GLAQLWLQLSTFTTA
-874 AILATITDA
+874 VILAVSTDA

-909 RQLPGLGAALDCL
+909 RQLPALGSALDCL
-922 PDPNSG
+922 PDADSADREAEVSG
-928 PESDTA
+928 HDVEVQAPAAGTTA
-934 GEPGVEVSALSTFEA
+934 GESDDSSRRSGPA
-949 ETTADDNEVSARS
+949 E
-962 SNASLAVGDGLV
+962 LV
-974 GVEALEFDKITVGWD
+974 GVDALDFDEITVGWD
-989 DQAVISGIDL
+989 DQAVVAGLDL
-999 RAERGG
+999 RAQRGS

-1027 LDPWSGSYHARDR
+1027 LDPWSGGYRARDR
-1040 NGTGHDMLTRSPED
+1040 NGIDHDMLTYSPED

-1072 VRGNLALAQ
+1072 VRGNLALAG
-1081 RSAPG
+1081 RSVPG
-1086 DDEMMSALR
+1086 DDEMISVLR

-1104 TQGLE
+1104 AEGLD
-1109 RWVGDRGTEISGG
+1109 RWVGDHGAEISGG

-1157 IEDLRGNLRDRTVVM
+1157 IDDLRGSLGNRTVVI

-1180 TDGDEVVDLGT
+1180 SDGDEVVDLGT
-1191 QFPESGS
+1191 VEP
-1198 RVPGVDTG
+1198 G
-1206 AAEGERSRV
+1206 AAGLDSYDPEVEHSGV

>member
-26 LCRSVGIVLIAEAL
+26 LCRAVGIVLIAEAL
-40 VKAIIGH
+40 VRAIIGH

-74 GTSLASESKQRLRRS
+74 GTRLASASKRGLRLQ
-89 ILTGLL
+89 ILSGLL

-110 RGIDDLDDYFSTV
+110 RGIDDLDDYFTTV
-123 VPGLTA
+123 VPALTA
-129 AAVVPVVLLVRIVFS
+129 AAVVPIVLLVRIVFS

-169 TAESTSETMAA
+169 TADSTAETMAA
-180 LEQLSDHLAELAEGL
+180 LERLSDHLAELAEGL

-216 CYHQANLTTLRI
+216 RYHQANLTTLRI

-258 TMELGDGLLVLLIA
+258 TMDLSDGLLVLLIA

-291 GREARERARMLLS
+291 GREARGRAQALLS
-304 ETQADVEP
+304 ETHAGGEPTATTDSTADAE
-312 RSSVVETQSAAQST
+312 ST
-326 TAGVP
+326 VTDST
-331 AAGEHAFDTSCRPEE
+331 AAGERTPDTSGRPGE
-346 QRVLYADG
+346 QRVAYADG
-354 TLITWSGAID
+354 TLITWSGTID
-364 TWPGVTTISGRSG
+364 TRPGVTTISGRSG

-386 LVDSLSADAHT
+386 LVGSLPADAHS

-402 SAAYVPQ
+402 TAAYVPQ
-409 APRMFSE
+409 APRMFAE

-422 SLFGLDDDRARTA
+422 DLFGLDEDRARTA
-435 LQAAGLPT
+435 LSAAGLPA
-443 DLRVQTAALSPGQQ
+443 DLQVQTAALSPGQQ

-464 VQHRLG
+464 VLHRLG
-470 DGADVLVLDEPTA
+470 DGAEVLVLDEPTA
-483 HLDADNADIVIEMI
+483 HLDADNADIVISLI

-524 PEKSQTAMVE
+524 PEKTRVSVGENAEPAVATTAMAAAQSR
-534 IADPAASNETTAAG
+534 ADTVDTAAAAARDED
-548 QSGTDAA
+548 SGT
-555 ETPAAVRWD
+555 ESRTS
-564 DASGSEARTGSGS
+564 SGSAPG
-577 ESKYRSGAEERPV
+577 Y
-590 AGRMQLAD
+590 
-598 GWQRSGVEKRL
+598 RSGVERQPDVDKRQSRE
-609 PGAESWAV
+609 ESWTA
-617 ALRRRWSILNSS
+617 ALRRRWSILSSS

-692 YASRLKLHS
+692 YVSRLKLHS

-753 FPPLVSSLV
+753 FPPLVSTLV

-782 LLGAINLVIVPILV
+782 LLGVINLVIVPIVV
-796 IRAESRLALGMREDR
+796 IREESRLVHGIRDDR
-811 NRILSVLTRA
+811 NRILSVLSRA

-827 LRTNRADST
+827 LRTNSADSR
-836 VLGLLD
+836 VLGLLA
-842 GLESDLEAN
+842 GLESDLEAK

-859 GFAQLWLQLSTFTTA
+859 GLAQLWLQLSTFTTA
-874 AILATITDA
+874 VILAASTEA

-889 VLSLMA
+889 VLSLIA
-895 LGLGEVFASALDAF
+895 LGLGELFASALDAF

-922 PDPNSG
+922 PEPTSAEDSDAEASSG
-928 PESDTA
+928 
-934 GEPGVEVSALSTFEA
+934 A
-949 ETTADDNEVSARS
+949 ETAVDDVEDFDESARS
-962 SNASLAVGDGLV
+962 SDPADELV
-974 GVEALEFDKITVGWD
+974 GVEALELDTITVGWD
-989 DQAVISGIDL
+989 DQAAVSGLDL
-999 RAERGG
+999 RAQRGG

-1027 LDPWSGSYHARDR
+1027 LDPWFGSYRARDR

-1081 RSAPG
+1081 RSVPG
-1086 DDEMMSALR
+1086 DNEMTAALR
-1095 AAGLSDWAD
+1095 AAGLGDWAD
-1104 TQGLE
+1104 AEGLD

-1157 IEDLRGNLRDRTVVM
+1157 IDDLRGNLRDRTVVM

-1180 TDGDEVVDLGT
+1180 ADGDEVVDLGT
-1191 QFPESGS
+1191 QVPE
-1198 RVPGVDTG
+1198 V
-1206 AAEGERSRV
+1206 ERSRV

>member
-1 MSSPLSILLE
+1 VSSPLSILLE

-26 LCRSVGIVLIAEAL
+26 LCRAVGIVLIAEAL
-40 VKAIIGH
+40 VRAIIDH

-52 WVVLGALGALLRG
+52 WVVLGVLGALLRG

-74 GTSLASESKQRLRRS
+74 GIRLAAESKRGLRLS
-89 ILTGLL
+89 ILSGLL

-110 RGIDDLDDYFSTV
+110 RGIDDLDDYFTTV
-123 VPGLTA
+123 VPALTA
-129 AAVVPVVLLVRIVFS
+129 AAVVPIVLLVRIVFS

-169 TAESTSETMAA
+169 TAESTLETMAA
-180 LEQLSDHLAELAEGL
+180 LERLSDHLAELAEGL

-216 CYHQANLTTLRI
+216 RYHHANLATLRI

-258 TMELGDGLLVLLIA
+258 TMDLGDGLLVLLIA

-291 GREARERARMLLS
+291 GREARERARSLVS
-304 ETQADVEP
+304 ETQAAEP
-312 RSSVVETQSAAQST
+312 ALDIS
-326 TAGVP
+326 G
-331 AAGEHAFDTSCRPEE
+331 RPGE
-346 QRVLYADG
+346 QRVLYTDG
-354 TLITWSGAID
+354 TIITWSGTID
-364 TWPGVTTISGRSG
+364 AGPGVTTISGRSG
-377 TGKTTVLSA
+377 TGKTTVLGA
-386 LVDSLSADAHT
+386 LVGSLPADAHT
-397 TVDPV
+397 TADPV
-402 SAAYVPQ
+402 AAAYVPQ
-409 APRMFSE
+409 APRMFAE

-422 SLFGLDDDRARTA
+422 NLFGLDDDRARTA
-435 LQAAGLPT
+435 LAAAGLPT

-483 HLDADNADIVIEMI
+483 HLDADNADIVINLI

-524 PEKSQTAMVE
+524 PEKTRISAAERAKAMASTVSAAATAT
-534 IADPAASNETTAAG
+534 TTANAMATADRG
-548 QSGTDAA
+548 RTGNAEAPAVNSWDESSSADERTSSGDETVTLPMAEDRSDVEKQRTHGESGTA
-555 ETPAAVRWD
+555 T
-564 DASGSEARTGSGS
+564 
-577 ESKYRSGAEERPV
+577 
-590 AGRMQLAD
+590 
-598 GWQRSGVEKRL
+598 
-609 PGAESWAV
+609 
-617 ALRRRWSILNSS
+617 LRRRWSILNSS
-629 LPLFTPTMLVA
+629 LPLFTPTMLLA
-640 ALTACASS
+640 ALTACGSS

-753 FPPLVSSLV
+753 FPPFVSALV

-774 VSSLGWFV
+774 VSALGWFI
-782 LLGAINLVIVPILV
+782 LLGAVNLVIVPTLV
-796 IRAESRLALGMREDR
+796 IRAESRLALGIREDR

-827 LRTNRADST
+827 LRTNRVESR
-836 VLGLLD
+836 VLGLLA
-842 GLESDLEAN
+842 GLESDLEAK

-859 GFAQLWLQLSTFTTA
+859 GLAQLWLQLSTFTTA
-874 AILATITDA
+874 VILAASSGA

-895 LGLGEVFASALDAF
+895 LGLGEVFASALEAF
-909 RQLPGLGAALDCL
+909 RQLPGLGTALDCL
-922 PDPNSG
+922 PDPDSAEDSG
-928 PESDTA
+928 ADA
-934 GEPGVEVSALSTFEA
+934 SALSVSEA
-949 ETTADDNEVSARS
+949 EATASDIDRSGRDSPDGSAP
-962 SNASLAVGDGLV
+962 ADELV
-974 GVEALEFDKITVGWD
+974 GVDALEFEKITVGWD
-989 DQAVISGIDL
+989 DNTVVSGLDL
-999 RAERGG
+999 EAERGG

-1027 LDPWSGSYHARDR
+1027 LDPWSGSYRARDR
-1040 NGTGHDMLTRSPED
+1040 NGTDHDMLTRSPED

-1081 RSAPG
+1081 RSVPG
-1086 DDEMMSALR
+1086 DDEMFSALR

-1104 TQGLE
+1104 AGGLD
-1109 RWVGDRGTEISGG
+1109 RWVGDHGTEISGG

-1147 HLDDETARLL
+1147 HLDDETARAL
-1157 IEDLRGNLRDRTVVM
+1157 IDDLRGSLRDRTVVM

-1191 QFPESGS
+1191 RVPEAEAS
-1198 RVPGVDTG
+1198 RV
-1206 AAEGERSRV
+1206 

>member
-26 LCRSVGIVLIAEAL
+26 LCRAVGIVLIAEAL
-40 VKAIIGH
+40 VRAIIDH

-52 WVVLGALGALLRG
+52 WVVLGVLGALLRG

-74 GTSLASESKQRLRRS
+74 GTRLAAESKRGLRLS
-89 ILTGLL
+89 ILSGLL

-110 RGIDDLDDYFSTV
+110 RGIDDLDDYFTTV
-123 VPGLTA
+123 VPALTA
-129 AAVVPVVLLVRIVFS
+129 AAVVPIVLLVRIVFS

-180 LEQLSDHLAELAEGL
+180 LERLSDHLAELAEGL

-216 CYHQANLTTLRI
+216 RYHQANLATLRI

-258 TMELGDGLLVLLIA
+258 TMDLGDGLLVLLIA

-291 GREARERARMLLS
+291 GREARERARSLVS
-304 ETQADVEP
+304 ETQAAEP
-312 RSSVVETQSAAQST
+312 
-326 TAGVP
+326 
-331 AAGEHAFDTSCRPEE
+331 AFDISGRPGE
-346 QRVLYADG
+346 QRVLYTDG
-354 TLITWSGAID
+354 TLITWSGTID
-364 TWPGVTTISGRSG
+364 AGPGVTTISGRSG
-377 TGKTTVLSA
+377 TGKTTVLGA
-386 LVDSLSADAHT
+386 LVGSLPADAHT
-397 TVDPV
+397 TADPLT
-402 SAAYVPQ
+402 AAYVPQ
-409 APRMFSE
+409 APRMFAE

-422 SLFGLDDDRARTA
+422 NLFGLDDDRARTA
-435 LQAAGLPT
+435 LSAAGLPT

-483 HLDADNADIVIEMI
+483 HLDEDNADIVINLI

-524 PEKSQTAMVE
+524 PEKTRISAAERAKAMASTVTA
-534 IADPAASNETTAAG
+534 AAAATATTTANAMATADRG
-548 QSGTDAA
+548 RTGNAEAPAVNSWDESSSADERTSSGDETVTLPMAEDRSDVEKQRTHGESGTA
-555 ETPAAVRWD
+555 T
-564 DASGSEARTGSGS
+564 
-577 ESKYRSGAEERPV
+577 
-590 AGRMQLAD
+590 
-598 GWQRSGVEKRL
+598 
-609 PGAESWAV
+609 
-617 ALRRRWSILNSS
+617 LRRRWSILNSS
-629 LPLFTPTMLVA
+629 LPLFTPTMLLA

-753 FPPLVSSLV
+753 FPPLVSALV

-774 VSSLGWFV
+774 VSSLGWFI
-782 LLGAINLVIVPILV
+782 LLGAVNLVIVPILV
-796 IRAESRLALGMREDR
+796 IRAESRLASGIREDR

-827 LRTNRADST
+827 LRTNRVESR
-836 VLGLLD
+836 VLGLVA
-842 GLESDLEAN
+842 GLESDLEAK

-859 GFAQLWLQLSTFTTA
+859 GLAQLWLQLSTFTTA
-874 AILATITDA
+874 VILAASSGA

-895 LGLGEVFASALDAF
+895 LGLGEVFASALEAF
-909 RQLPGLGAALDCL
+909 RQLPGLGTALDCL
-922 PDPNSG
+922 PDPDG
-928 PESDTA
+928 AVDSDA
-934 GEPGVEVSALSTFEA
+934 EASALSAPTDE
-949 ETTADDNEVSARS
+949 
-962 SNASLAVGDGLV
+962 LV
-974 GVEALEFDKITVGWD
+974 GVDALEFDKITVGWD
-989 DQAVISGIDL
+989 DQAVVSGLDL
-999 RAERGG
+999 RTERGG
-1005 WTVLCGDSG
+1005 WAVLCGDSG

-1027 LDPWSGSYHARDR
+1027 LDPWSGSYRARDR
-1040 NGTGHDMLTRSPED
+1040 NGTDHDMLTRSPED

-1081 RSAPG
+1081 RSVPG
-1086 DDEMMSALR
+1086 DDEMFSALR

-1104 TQGLE
+1104 AGGLD
-1109 RWVGDRGTEISGG
+1109 RWVGDHGTEISGG

-1147 HLDDETARLL
+1147 HLDDETARAL
-1157 IEDLRGNLRDRTVVM
+1157 IDDLRGSLRDRTVVM

-1191 QFPESGS
+1191 RVPEAEAS
-1198 RVPGVDTG
+1198 RV
-1206 AAEGERSRV
+1206 

>member
-1 MSSPLSILLE
+1 M
-11 LPTGRRGLALSVLSA
+11 PTGRRGLALSVLSA
-26 LCRSVGIVLIAEAL
+26 LSRSVGIVLIAEAL
-40 VKAIIGH
+40 VRAIIGH

-74 GTSLASESKQRLRRS
+74 GTSLAAVSKQGLRRS
-89 ILTGLL
+89 ILSGLL

-110 RGIDDLDDYFSTV
+110 RGIDDLDDYFTTV
-123 VPGLTA
+123 VPALTA
-129 AAVVPVVLLVRIVFS
+129 AAVVPIVLLVRIVFS

-180 LEQLSDHLAELAEGL
+180 LERLSDHLAELAEGL

-216 CYHQANLTTLRI
+216 RYHQANLTTLRI

-291 GREARERARMLLS
+291 GREARERARSLLS
-304 ETQADVEP
+304 ETRSADAETP
-312 RSSVVETQSAAQST
+312 SAESATARSRALDIS
-326 TAGVP
+326 G
-331 AAGEHAFDTSCRPEE
+331 RPGD
-346 QRVLYADG
+346 QWVRYADG
-354 TLITWSGAID
+354 TLITWSGDID
-364 TWPGVTTISGRSG
+364 TRPGVTTISGRSG
-377 TGKTTVLSA
+377 TGKTTVLGA
-386 LVDSLSADAHT
+386 LVGSLPVDAHT
-397 TVDPV
+397 TASPM

-409 APRMFSE
+409 APRMFAE

-422 SLFGLDDDRARTA
+422 ALFGLDDDQARTA
-435 LQAAGLPT
+435 LSTAGLPT
-443 DLRVQTAALSPGQQ
+443 DLRVQTTALSPGQQ

-464 VQHRLG
+464 VRHRLD
-470 DGADVLVLDEPTA
+470 DGAQVLVLDEPTA
-483 HLDADNADIVIEMI
+483 HLDADNAAIVIEMI

-505 VILASHDER
+505 VILASHDEQ

-524 PEKSQTAMVE
+524 TEKMHFE
-534 IADPAASNETTAAG
+534 
-548 QSGTDAA
+548 AA
-555 ETPAAVRWD
+555 ENGVPA
-564 DASGSEARTGSGS
+564 GSKATAIVDQARTDVAEVPVAQAWTEVPAPAERTGSGC
-577 ESKYRSGAEERPV
+577 EPG
-590 AGRMQLAD
+590 L
-598 GWQRSGVEKRL
+598 RSGVE
-609 PGAESWAV
+609 PSPNISTQHSEGESWTA
-617 ALRRRWSILNSS
+617 ALRRRWSILGSS

-692 YASRLKLHS
+692 YASRLRLHS
-701 AIFAALTRL
+701 AIFAALTKL

-753 FPPLVSSLV
+753 FPPFVSIMV

-774 VSSLGWFV
+774 VRSLVWFV
-782 LLGAINLVIVPILV
+782 LVGAVNLVIVPILV
-796 IRAESRLALGMREDR
+796 IRAESRLAYGIREDR

-827 LRTNRADST
+827 LRTNRVDSA
-836 VLGLLD
+836 VLGLLA
-842 GLESDLEAN
+842 DLEADLEKK

-859 GFAQLWLQLSTFTTA
+859 GLAQLWLQLSTFTTA
-874 AILATITDA
+874 VILAVSTDA

-889 VLSLMA
+889 VLSLMT
-895 LGLGEVFASALDAF
+895 LGLGEVFASALEAF
-909 RQLPGLGAALDCL
+909 RQLPALGSALDCL
-922 PDPNSG
+922 PDADSAADREAEVSKRDVEVQAPAAG
-928 PESDTA
+928 TTA
-934 GEPGVEVSALSTFEA
+934 GESDDSSRRSGPVE
-949 ETTADDNEVSARS
+949 
-962 SNASLAVGDGLV
+962 LV
-974 GVEALEFDKITVGWD
+974 GVGALEFDEITVGWD
-989 DQAVISGIDL
+989 DQAVVAGLAL
-999 RAERGG
+999 RAQRGS

-1027 LDPWSGSYHARDR
+1027 LDPWSGSYRARDR
-1040 NGTGHDMLTRSPED
+1040 SGTDHDMLIYSPED

-1072 VRGNLALAQ
+1072 VRGNLALAG
-1081 RSAPG
+1081 RSVPG
-1086 DDEMMSALR
+1086 DDEMISVLR

-1104 TQGLE
+1104 AEGLD
-1109 RWVGDRGTEISGG
+1109 RWVGDHGAEISGG

-1157 IEDLRGNLRDRTVVM
+1157 IDDLRRSLGDRTVVM

-1180 TDGDEVVDLGT
+1180 SDGDEVVDLGT
-1191 QFPESGS
+1191 VEPGAADLGS
-1198 RVPGVDTG
+1198 RDP
-1206 AAEGERSRV
+1206 EGEHSRV

>member
-1 MSSPLSILLE
+1 MNSPLSILLE
-11 LPTGRRGLALSVLSA
+11 LPTGRRGLALSVFSA
-26 LCRSVGIVLIAEAL
+26 LCRAVGIVLIAEAL
-40 VKAIIGH
+40 VRAIIGH
-47 SAPGL
+47 SAPGV
-52 WVVLGALGALLRG
+52 WVVIGALGALLRG

-74 GTSLASESKQRLRRS
+74 GTSLAAESKQGLRRS
-89 ILTGLL
+89 ILSGLL

-110 RGIDDLDDYFSTV
+110 RGIDDLDDYFTTV
-123 VPGLTA
+123 VPALTA
-129 AAVVPVVLLVRIVFS
+129 AAVVPIVLLVRIVFS
-144 DVLSAVIIAV
+144 DVLSAVIITV
-154 CLPLVPMFMVLIGRY
+154 CLPLVPVFMVLIGRY
-169 TAESTSETMAA
+169 TAESTSATLAA
-180 LEQLSDHLAELAEGL
+180 LERLSDHLAELAEGL

-204 RDHARRLRELGE
+204 RDHAARLRELGQR
-216 CYHQANLTTLRI
+216 YHAANLSTLRI

-258 TMELGDGLLVLLIA
+258 TMDLADGLLVLLIA

-291 GREARERARMLLS
+291 GREARGRAQALVS
-304 ETQADVEP
+304 QTQPATAEPTAATGATADTEATAAAEATADRGHALNTTG
-312 RSSVVETQSAAQST
+312 RS
-326 TAGVP
+326 G
-331 AAGEHAFDTSCRPEE
+331 E
-346 QRVLYADG
+346 QRVVYADG
-354 TLITWSGAID
+354 TLITWSGTID
-364 TWPGVTTISGRSG
+364 TRPGVTTISGRSG

-386 LVDSLSADAHT
+386 LVGSLPADAHS

-402 SAAYVPQ
+402 TAAYVPQ
-409 APRMFSE
+409 APRMFAE
-416 TIGAEL
+416 TVGAEL
-422 SLFGLDDDRARTA
+422 DLFGLDEDRARTA
-435 LQAAGLPT
+435 LSAAGLPA
-443 DLRVQTAALSPGQQ
+443 DLQVQTAALSPGQQ

-464 VQHRLG
+464 VLHRLG
-470 DGADVLVLDEPTA
+470 DGGGLLVLDEPTA
-483 HLDADNADIVIEMI
+483 HLDADNADIVISLI

-505 VILASHDER
+505 VILASHDEQ

-524 PEKSQTAMVE
+524 PEKTRIDGAE
-534 IADPAASNETTAAG
+534 AADIAAAAETVAAG
-548 QSGTDAA
+548 QHWNDAA
-555 ETPAAVRWD
+555 EAPATRTRD
-564 DASGSEARTGSGS
+564 DSGPKSLLGSGSGQRDRMRAEPQSRDRTDAEWQSGTEARTGTAA
-577 ESKYRSGAEERPV
+577 RTA
-590 AGRMQLAD
+590 
-598 GWQRSGVEKRL
+598 
-609 PGAESWAV
+609 
-617 ALRRRWSILNSS
+617 ALRRRWSVLNSS

-753 FPPLVSSLV
+753 FPPLVSVLV
-762 VIGVSITAALLD
+762 VMGVSITAALLH
-774 VSSLGWFV
+774 VESLVWFV
-782 LLGAINLVIVPILV
+782 LLGAVNLIIVPILV
-796 IRAESRLALGMREDR
+796 IRAESRLAHGIREGR
-811 NRILSVLTRA
+811 SRILSVLTRA
-821 LHAKDD
+821 LNAKDD
-827 LRTNRADST
+827 LATNRVDT
-836 VLGLLD
+836 EVIGLLA
-842 GLESDLEAN
+842 GLESDLEKK
-851 QKASARNF
+851 QKASARNY
-859 GFAQLWLQLSTFTTA
+859 GLAQLWLQLSTFATA
-874 AILATITDA
+874 VILAATADA

-895 LGLGEVFASALDAF
+895 LGLGEVFASALEAF
-909 RQLPGLGAALDCL
+909 RQLPGLAAALDCL
-922 PDPNSG
+922 PDPDNAEDREAEVSG
-928 PESDTA
+928 PDAEESAPAA
-934 GEPGVEVSALSTFEA
+934 GTTVEDNDDSSRHSDPAA
-949 ETTADDNEVSARS
+949 E
-962 SNASLAVGDGLV
+962 LV
-974 GVEALEFDKITVGWD
+974 GVDALEFDEITVGWD
-989 DQAVISGIDL
+989 DRAVVTGLDL
-999 RAERGG
+999 RAERGR

-1027 LDPWSGSYHARDR
+1027 LDPWSGSYHVRDR
-1040 NGTGHDMLTRSPED
+1040 TGVGHDMLTRSPAD

-1072 VRGNLALAQ
+1072 VRGNLALARQ
-1081 RSAPG
+1081 TVPG
-1086 DDEMMSALR
+1086 DDEMVSALR
-1095 AAGLSDWAD
+1095 AAGLGDWAD
-1104 TQGLE
+1104 IAGLD
-1109 RWVGDRGTEISGG
+1109 RWVGDHGTEISGG

-1157 IEDLRGNLRDRTVVM
+1157 VDDLRENLRDRTVVM

-1180 TDGDEVVDLGT
+1180 ADGDEVVDLGT
-1191 QFPESGS
+1191 VQP
-1198 RVPGVDTG
+1198 G
-1206 AAEGERSRV
+1206 AADLGTQVSEGAHSAV

>member
-40 VKAIIGH
+40 VRAIIGH

-52 WVVLGALGALLRG
+52 WVILGALGALLRG

-74 GTSLASESKQRLRRS
+74 GTSLAAVSKQGLRRS
-89 ILTGLL
+89 ILSGLL

-110 RGIDDLDDYFSTV
+110 RGIDDLDDYFTTV
-123 VPGLTA
+123 VPALTA
-129 AAVVPVVLLVRIVFS
+129 AAVVPIVLLVRIVFS

-180 LEQLSDHLAELAEGL
+180 LERLSDHLAELAEGL

-216 CYHQANLTTLRI
+216 RYHQANLTTLRI

-258 TMELGDGLLVLLIA
+258 SMDLSDGLLVLLIA

-291 GREARERARMLLS
+291 GREARERARALLS
-304 ETQADVEP
+304 ETQSATAETPAATEP
-312 RSSVVETQSAAQST
+312 VTAGTTAAEST
-326 TAGVP
+326 TAG
-331 AAGEHAFDTSCRPEE
+331 ARALDTPGGPGE

-354 TLITWSGAID
+354 TLITWSGVID
-364 TWPGVTTISGRSG
+364 TSPGVTTISGRSG

-386 LVDSLSADAHT
+386 LVGSLPADAHT
-397 TVDPV
+397 TVDPM
-402 SAAYVPQ
+402 SAAHVPQ
-409 APRMFSE
+409 APRMFAE

-422 SLFGLDDDRARTA
+422 AVFGLNDDQARTA
-435 LQAAGLPT
+435 LSAAGLPT
-443 DLRVQTAALSPGQQ
+443 DLRVQTTALSPGQQ
-457 RRLALVR
+457 RRLAFVR
-464 VQHRLG
+464 VRHRLG
-470 DGADVLVLDEPTA
+470 DGAELLVLDEPTA
-483 HLDADNADIVIEMI
+483 HLDAVNAAIVIDMI

-505 VILASHDER
+505 VILASHDEQ

-524 PEKSQTAMVE
+524 PEKTHVEAAENVVPADSKATA
-534 IADPAASNETTAAG
+534 IADLAR
-548 QSGTDAA
+548 TDAA
-555 ETPAAVRWD
+555 EAPAAQAWNEVP
-564 DASGSEARTGSGS
+564 APVEPTGSGREPGPRTGIEPS
-577 ESKYRSGAEERPV
+577 PNISTQHSG
-590 AGRMQLAD
+590 
-598 GWQRSGVEKRL
+598 
-609 PGAESWAV
+609 ESWTA
-617 ALRRRWSILNSS
+617 ALRRRWSILGSS

-692 YASRLKLHS
+692 YVSRLKLHS

-753 FPPLVSSLV
+753 FPPFVSTMV

-774 VSSLGWFV
+774 VSSLVWFV
-782 LLGAINLVIVPILV
+782 LVGVINLVIVPMLV
-796 IRAESRLALGMREDR
+796 IRAESRLAHGIREDR

-827 LRTNRADST
+827 LRTNRVDSA
-836 VLGLLD
+836 VLGLLA
-842 GLESDLEAN
+842 GLESDLEKK

-859 GFAQLWLQLSTFTTA
+859 GLAQLWLQLSTFTTA
-874 AILATITDA
+874 VILAVSTDA

-909 RQLPGLGAALDCL
+909 RQLPALGSALDCL
-922 PDPNSG
+922 PDADSVEDREAESSG
-928 PESDTA
+928 HDVEVQAPAAGTTA
-934 GEPGVEVSALSTFEA
+934 GEIDDSSRRSGPAA
-949 ETTADDNEVSARS
+949 E
-962 SNASLAVGDGLV
+962 LV
-974 GVEALEFDKITVGWD
+974 GVDALAFDEITVGWD
-989 DQAVISGIDL
+989 DQAVVAGLDL
-999 RAERGG
+999 RADRGG

-1027 LDPWSGSYHARDR
+1027 LDPWSGGYRARDR
-1040 NGTGHDMLTRSPED
+1040 SGTDHDMLTYSPED

-1072 VRGNLALAQ
+1072 VRGNLALAG
-1081 RSAPG
+1081 RSVPG
-1086 DDEMMSALR
+1086 DDEMISVLR

-1104 TQGLE
+1104 VEGLD
-1109 RWVGDRGTEISGG
+1109 RWVGDHGAEISGG

-1147 HLDDETARLL
+1147 HLDDETAGLL
-1157 IEDLRGNLRDRTVVM
+1157 IDDLRGSLGDRTVVM

-1180 TDGDEVVDLGT
+1180 ADGDEVVDLGT
-1191 QFPESGS
+1191 VELGAADLGSHDPEVENS
-1198 RVPGVDTG
+1198 RV
-1206 AAEGERSRV
+1206 

>member
-26 LCRSVGIVLIAEAL
+26 LCRAVGIVLIAEAL
-40 VKAIIGH
+40 VRAIIDH

-52 WVVLGALGALLRG
+52 WVVLGVLGALLRG

-74 GTSLASESKQRLRRS
+74 GTRLAAESKRGLRLS
-89 ILTGLL
+89 ILSGLL

-110 RGIDDLDDYFSTV
+110 RGIDDLDDYFTTV
-123 VPGLTA
+123 VPALTA
-129 AAVVPVVLLVRIVFS
+129 AAVVPIVLLVRIVFS

-169 TAESTSETMAA
+169 TAESTLETMAA
-180 LEQLSDHLAELAEGL
+180 LERLSDHLAELAEGL

-216 CYHQANLTTLRI
+216 RYHHANLATLRI

-258 TMELGDGLLVLLIA
+258 TMDLGDGLLVLLIA

-291 GREARERARMLLS
+291 GREARERARSLVL
-304 ETQADVEP
+304 ETQAAEP
-312 RSSVVETQSAAQST
+312 ALDI
-326 TAGVP
+326 AG
-331 AAGEHAFDTSCRPEE
+331 RPGE

-354 TLITWSGAID
+354 TLITWTGSID
-364 TWPGVTTISGRSG
+364 TRPGVTTVSGRSG
-377 TGKTTVLSA
+377 TGKTTVLGA
-386 LVDSLSADAHT
+386 LVGSLPADAHT
-397 TVDPV
+397 TADAVA
-402 SAAYVPQ
+402 AAYVPQ
-409 APRMFSE
+409 APRMFAE

-422 SLFGLDDDRARTA
+422 NLFGLDEDRARTA
-435 LQAAGLPT
+435 LAAAGLPT

-483 HLDADNADIVIEMI
+483 HLDADNADIVIKMI

-514 VRALADTEIR
+514 VRALSDTEIR
-524 PEKSQTAMVE
+524 PEKTRISAVEGAEAMASTATE
-534 IADPAASNETTAAG
+534 AASATATADRG
-548 QSGTDAA
+548 
-555 ETPAAVRWD
+555 
-564 DASGSEARTGSGS
+564 RTGNAEAPAVNSWDESSSADERTSSGD
-577 ESKYRSGAEERPV
+577 EPVIPPMDEGQPDAEKQQSR
-590 AGRMQLAD
+590 G
-598 GWQRSGVEKRL
+598 
-609 PGAESWAV
+609 ESWTAT
-617 ALRRRWSILNSS
+617 LRRRWSILNSS

-753 FPPLVSSLV
+753 FPPFVSALV

-774 VSSLGWFV
+774 VSALGWFI
-782 LLGAINLVIVPILV
+782 LLGAVNLVIVPILV
-796 IRAESRLALGMREDR
+796 IQAESRLASGIREDR

-827 LRTNRADST
+827 LRTNRVESR
-836 VLGLLD
+836 VLGLLA
-842 GLESDLEAN
+842 GLESDLEAK

-859 GFAQLWLQLSTFTTA
+859 ALAQLWLQLSTFTTA
-874 AILATITDA
+874 VILAASSGA

-895 LGLGEVFASALDAF
+895 LGLGEVFASALEAF
-909 RQLPGLGAALDCL
+909 RQLPGLGTALDCL
-922 PDPNSG
+922 PDPDSAEDSG
-928 PESDTA
+928 ADA
-934 GEPGVEVSALSTFEA
+934 SALSVSEA
-949 ETTADDNEVSARS
+949 EATASDIDRSGRDSPDGSAP
-962 SNASLAVGDGLV
+962 ADELV
-974 GVEALEFDKITVGWD
+974 GVDALEFEKITVGWD
-989 DQAVISGIDL
+989 DNTVVSGLDL
-999 RAERGG
+999 EAERGG

-1027 LDPWSGSYHARDR
+1027 LDPWSGSYRARDR
-1040 NGTGHDMLTRSPED
+1040 NGTDHDMLTRSPED

-1081 RSAPG
+1081 RSVPG
-1086 DDEMMSALR
+1086 DDEMFSALR

-1104 TQGLE
+1104 AGGLD
-1109 RWVGDRGTEISGG
+1109 RWVGDHGTEISGG

-1147 HLDDETARLL
+1147 HLDDETARAL
-1157 IEDLRGNLRDRTVVM
+1157 IDDLRGSLRDRTVVM

-1191 QFPESGS
+1191 RVPEAEAS
-1198 RVPGVDTG
+1198 RV
-1206 AAEGERSRV
+1206 

>member
-26 LCRSVGIVLIAEAL
+26 LCRAVGIVLIAEAL
-40 VKAIIGH
+40 VRAIIDH

-52 WVVLGALGALLRG
+52 WVVLGVLGALLRG

-74 GTSLASESKQRLRRS
+74 GTRLAAESKRGLRLS
-89 ILTGLL
+89 ILSGLL

-110 RGIDDLDDYFSTV
+110 RGIDDLDDYFTTV
-123 VPGLTA
+123 VPALTA
-129 AAVVPVVLLVRIVFS
+129 AAVVPIVLLVRIVFS

-169 TAESTSETMAA
+169 TGESTSETMAA
-180 LEQLSDHLAELAEGL
+180 LERLSDHLAELAEGL

-216 CYHQANLTTLRI
+216 RYHHANLATLRI

-258 TMELGDGLLVLLIA
+258 TMDLGDGLLVLLIA

-291 GREARERARMLLS
+291 GREARERARSLVL
-304 ETQADVEP
+304 ETQAAEP
-312 RSSVVETQSAAQST
+312 ALDI
-326 TAGVP
+326 AG
-331 AAGEHAFDTSCRPEE
+331 RPGE

-354 TLITWSGAID
+354 TLITWTGSID
-364 TWPGVTTISGRSG
+364 TRPGVTTVSGRSG
-377 TGKTTVLSA
+377 TGKTTVLGA
-386 LVDSLSADAHT
+386 LVGSLPADAHT
-397 TVDPV
+397 TADAVA
-402 SAAYVPQ
+402 AAYVPQ
-409 APRMFSE
+409 APRMFAE

-422 SLFGLDDDRARTA
+422 NLFGLDEDRARTA
-435 LQAAGLPT
+435 LAAAGLPT

-483 HLDADNADIVIEMI
+483 HLDADNADIVIKMI

-514 VRALADTEIR
+514 VRALSDTEIR
-524 PEKSQTAMVE
+524 PEKTRISAVEGAEAMASTATATATE
-534 IADPAASNETTAAG
+534 AASATATADRGRTGNAEAPAVNSWDESSSADERTSSGDETVTLPMAEDRSDVEKQRTHG
-548 QSGTDAA
+548 ESGTA
-555 ETPAAVRWD
+555 T
-564 DASGSEARTGSGS
+564 
-577 ESKYRSGAEERPV
+577 
-590 AGRMQLAD
+590 
-598 GWQRSGVEKRL
+598 
-609 PGAESWAV
+609 
-617 ALRRRWSILNSS
+617 LRRRWSILNSS
-629 LPLFTPTMLVA
+629 LPLFTPTMLLA

-753 FPPLVSSLV
+753 FPPLVSALV

-774 VSSLGWFV
+774 VSSLGWFI
-782 LLGAINLVIVPILV
+782 LLGAVNLVIVPILV
-796 IRAESRLALGMREDR
+796 IRAESRLASGIREDR

-827 LRTNRADST
+827 LRTNRVESR
-836 VLGLLD
+836 VLGLVA
-842 GLESDLEAN
+842 GLESDLEAK

-859 GFAQLWLQLSTFTTA
+859 GLAQLWLQLSTFTTA
-874 AILATITDA
+874 VILAASSGA
-883 PTEIVA
+883 PTEIVP

-895 LGLGEVFASALDAF
+895 LGLGEVFASALEAF
-909 RQLPGLGAALDCL
+909 RQLPGLGTALDCL
-922 PDPNSG
+922 PDPDGAVDSG
-928 PESDTA
+928 ADA
-934 GEPGVEVSALSTFEA
+934 SALSVSEA
-949 ETTADDNEVSARS
+949 EATASDIDRSGRDSPDGSAP
-962 SNASLAVGDGLV
+962 ADELV
-974 GVEALEFDKITVGWD
+974 GVDALEFEKITVGWD
-989 DQAVISGIDL
+989 DNTVVSGLDL
-999 RAERGG
+999 EAERGG

-1027 LDPWSGSYHARDR
+1027 LDPWSGSYRARDR
-1040 NGTGHDMLTRSPED
+1040 NGTDHDMLTRSPED

-1081 RSAPG
+1081 RSVPG
-1086 DDEMMSALR
+1086 DDEMFSALR

-1104 TQGLE
+1104 AGGLD
-1109 RWVGDRGTEISGG
+1109 RWVGDHGTEISGG

-1147 HLDDETARLL
+1147 HLDDETARAL
-1157 IEDLRGNLRDRTVVM
+1157 IDDLRGSLRDRTVVM

-1191 QFPESGS
+1191 RVPEAEAS
-1198 RVPGVDTG
+1198 RV
-1206 AAEGERSRV
+1206 

>member
-26 LCRSVGIVLIAEAL
+26 LCRAVGIVLIAEAL
-40 VKAIIGH
+40 VRAIIGH
-47 SAPGL
+47 SAPGM

-74 GTSLASESKQRLRRS
+74 GTRLASASKRGLRLQ
-89 ILTGLL
+89 ILSGLL

-110 RGIDDLDDYFSTV
+110 RGIDDLDDYFTTV
-123 VPGLTA
+123 VPALTA
-129 AAVVPVVLLVRIVFS
+129 AAVVPIVLLVRIVFS

-169 TAESTSETMAA
+169 TADSTAETMAA
-180 LEQLSDHLAELAEGL
+180 LERLSDHLAELAEGL

-216 CYHQANLTTLRI
+216 RYHQANLTTLRI

-258 TMELGDGLLVLLIA
+258 TMDLSDGLLVLLIA

-291 GREARERARMLLS
+291 GREARGRAQALLS
-304 ETQADVEP
+304 ETHAGGEP
-312 RSSVVETQSAAQST
+312 TATES
-326 TAGVP
+326 TAGTEPTTTDSMAAMDSTVTDST
-331 AAGEHAFDTSCRPEE
+331 AAGERTPDTSGRPGE
-346 QRVLYADG
+346 QRVVYADG
-354 TLITWSGAID
+354 TLITWSGTID
-364 TWPGVTTISGRSG
+364 TRPGVTTISGRSG

-386 LVDSLSADAHT
+386 LVGSLPADAHS

-402 SAAYVPQ
+402 TAAYVPQ
-409 APRMFSE
+409 APRMFAE

-422 SLFGLDDDRARTA
+422 DLFGLDEDRARTA
-435 LQAAGLPT
+435 LSAAGLPA
-443 DLRVQTAALSPGQQ
+443 DLQVQTAALSPGQQ

-464 VQHRLG
+464 VLHRLG
-470 DGADVLVLDEPTA
+470 DGAEVLVLDEPTA
-483 HLDADNADIVIEMI
+483 HLDADNADIVISLI

-524 PEKSQTAMVE
+524 PEKTRIPVNEKAE
-534 IADPAASNETTAAG
+534 PAVATAAMAAA
-548 QSGTDAA
+548 QSRADTVDTAAAAARDEDSGT
-555 ETPAAVRWD
+555 ESRTC
-564 DASGSEARTGSGS
+564 SGSAPG
-577 ESKYRSGAEERPV
+577 Y
-590 AGRMQLAD
+590 
-598 GWQRSGVEKRL
+598 RSGVERQPDVDKRQSRE
-609 PGAESWAV
+609 ESWTA
-617 ALRRRWSILNSS
+617 ALRRRWSILSSS

-692 YASRLKLHS
+692 YVSRLKLHS

-753 FPPLVSSLV
+753 FPPLVSTLV

-782 LLGAINLVIVPILV
+782 LLGVINLVIVPIVV
-796 IRAESRLALGMREDR
+796 IRAESRLVHGIRDDR

-821 LHAKDD
+821 LHAKGD
-827 LRTNRADST
+827 LRTNRVDSR
-836 VLGLLD
+836 VLGLLA
-842 GLESDLEAN
+842 GLESDLEAK

-859 GFAQLWLQLSTFTTA
+859 GLAQLWLQLSTFTTA
-874 AILATITDA
+874 VILAATTEA
-883 PTEIVA
+883 PTESVA
-889 VLSLMA
+889 VLSLIA

-922 PDPNSG
+922 PEPTSVGD
-928 PESDTA
+928 SDA
-934 GEPGVEVSALSTFEA
+934 EASSGVEAAVEGA
-949 ETTADDNEVSARS
+949 ADIDDSARKP
-962 SNASLAVGDGLV
+962 AFADELV
-974 GVEALEFDKITVGWD
+974 GVEALELDTITVGWD
-989 DQAVISGIDL
+989 DQAVVSGLDL
-999 RAERGG
+999 RAQRGG

-1027 LDPWSGSYHARDR
+1027 LDPWSGSYRARDR

-1081 RSAPG
+1081 RSVPG
-1086 DDEMMSALR
+1086 DNEMTAALR
-1095 AAGLSDWAD
+1095 AAGLGDWAD
-1104 TQGLE
+1104 AEGLD

-1157 IEDLRGNLRDRTVVM
+1157 IDDLRGNLRDRTVVM

-1180 TDGDEVVDLGT
+1180 ADGDEVVDLGT
-1191 QFPESGS
+1191 QVPE
-1198 RVPGVDTG
+1198 V
-1206 AAEGERSRV
+1206 ERSRV

>member
-26 LCRSVGIVLIAEAL
+26 LCRAVGIVLIAEAL
-40 VKAIIGH
+40 VRAIIDH

-52 WVVLGALGALLRG
+52 WVVLGVLGALLRG

-74 GTSLASESKQRLRRS
+74 GTRLAAESKRGLRLS
-89 ILTGLL
+89 ILSGLL

-110 RGIDDLDDYFSTV
+110 RGIDDLDDYFTTV
-123 VPGLTA
+123 VPALTA
-129 AAVVPVVLLVRIVFS
+129 AAVVPIVLLVRIVFS

-169 TAESTSETMAA
+169 TAESTLETMAA
-180 LEQLSDHLAELAEGL
+180 LERLSDHLAELAEGL

-216 CYHQANLTTLRI
+216 RYHHANLATLRI

-258 TMELGDGLLVLLIA
+258 TMDLGDGLLVLLIA

-291 GREARERARMLLS
+291 GREARERARSLVL
-304 ETQADVEP
+304 ETQAAEP
-312 RSSVVETQSAAQST
+312 ALDI
-326 TAGVP
+326 AG
-331 AAGEHAFDTSCRPEE
+331 RPGE

-354 TLITWSGAID
+354 TLITWTGSID
-364 TWPGVTTISGRSG
+364 TRPGVTTVSGRSG
-377 TGKTTVLSA
+377 TGKTTVLGA
-386 LVDSLSADAHT
+386 LVGSLPADAHT
-397 TVDPV
+397 TADAVA
-402 SAAYVPQ
+402 AAYVPQ
-409 APRMFSE
+409 APRMFAE

-422 SLFGLDDDRARTA
+422 NLFGLDEDRARTA
-435 LQAAGLPT
+435 LAAAGLPT

-483 HLDADNADIVIEMI
+483 HLDADNADIVIKMI

-514 VRALADTEIR
+514 VRALSDTEIR
-524 PEKSQTAMVE
+524 PEKTRISAVEGAEAMASTATATATATE
-534 IADPAASNETTAAG
+534 AASATATADRG
-548 QSGTDAA
+548 
-555 ETPAAVRWD
+555 
-564 DASGSEARTGSGS
+564 RTGNAEAPAVNSWDESSSADERTSSGD
-577 ESKYRSGAEERPV
+577 EPVIPPMDEGQPDAEKQQSR
-590 AGRMQLAD
+590 G
-598 GWQRSGVEKRL
+598 
-609 PGAESWAV
+609 ESWTAT
-617 ALRRRWSILNSS
+617 LRRRWSILNSS

-753 FPPLVSSLV
+753 FPPFVSALV

-774 VSSLGWFV
+774 VSALGWFI
-782 LLGAINLVIVPILV
+782 LLGAVNLVIVPTLV
-796 IRAESRLALGMREDR
+796 IQAESRLALGIREDR

-827 LRTNRADST
+827 LRTNRVESR
-836 VLGLLD
+836 VLGLLA
-842 GLESDLEAN
+842 GLESDLEAK

-859 GFAQLWLQLSTFTTA
+859 GLAQLWLQLSTFTTA
-874 AILATITDA
+874 VILAASSGA

-895 LGLGEVFASALDAF
+895 LGLGEVFASALEAF
-909 RQLPGLGAALDCL
+909 RQLPGLGTALDCL
-922 PDPNSG
+922 PDPDG
-928 PESDTA
+928 AVDSDA
-934 GEPGVEVSALSTFEA
+934 AASALSA
-949 ETTADDNEVSARS
+949 PADE
-962 SNASLAVGDGLV
+962 LV
-974 GVEALEFDKITVGWD
+974 GVDALEFEKITVGWD
-989 DQAVISGIDL
+989 DNTVVSGLDL
-999 RAERGG
+999 EAER
-1005 WTVLCGDSG
+1005 
-1014 TGKTTS
+1014 
-1020 LSVLLRF
+1020 
-1027 LDPWSGSYHARDR
+1027 
-1040 NGTGHDMLTRSPED
+1040 
-1054 LVGRIA
+1054 
-1060 WCPQEAHVFRST
+1060 
-1072 VRGNLALAQ
+1072 
-1081 RSAPG
+1081 
-1086 DDEMMSALR
+1086 
-1095 AAGLSDWAD
+1095 
-1104 TQGLE
+1104 
-1109 RWVGDRGTEISGG
+1109 
-1122 QRQRLAVARTLLTG
+1122 
-1136 ADVIVLDEPTA
+1136 
-1147 HLDDETARLL
+1147 
-1157 IEDLRGNLRDRTVVM
+1157 
-1172 VTHDRRLI
+1172 
-1180 TDGDEVVDLGT
+1180 
-1191 QFPESGS
+1191 
-1198 RVPGVDTG
+1198 
-1206 AAEGERSRV
+1206 

>member
-26 LCRSVGIVLIAEAL
+26 LCRAVGIVLIAEAL
-40 VKAIIGH
+40 VRAIIDH

-52 WVVLGALGALLRG
+52 WVVLGVLGALLRG

-74 GTSLASESKQRLRRS
+74 GTRLAAESKRGLRLS
-89 ILTGLL
+89 ILSGLL

-110 RGIDDLDDYFSTV
+110 RGIDDLDDYFTTV
-123 VPGLTA
+123 VPALTA
-129 AAVVPVVLLVRIVFS
+129 AAVVPIVLLVRIVFS

-169 TAESTSETMAA
+169 TAESTLETMAA
-180 LEQLSDHLAELAEGL
+180 LERLSDHLAELAEGL

-216 CYHQANLTTLRI
+216 RYHHANLATLRI

-258 TMELGDGLLVLLIA
+258 TMDLGDGLLVLLIA

-291 GREARERARMLLS
+291 GREARERARSLVL
-304 ETQADVEP
+304 ETQAAEP
-312 RSSVVETQSAAQST
+312 ALDI
-326 TAGVP
+326 AG
-331 AAGEHAFDTSCRPEE
+331 RPGE

-354 TLITWSGAID
+354 TLITWTGSID
-364 TWPGVTTISGRSG
+364 TRPGVTTVSGRSG
-377 TGKTTVLSA
+377 TGKTTVLGA
-386 LVDSLSADAHT
+386 LVGSLPADAHT
-397 TVDPV
+397 TADAVA
-402 SAAYVPQ
+402 AAYVPQ
-409 APRMFSE
+409 APRMFAE

-422 SLFGLDDDRARTA
+422 NLFGLDEDRARTA
-435 LQAAGLPT
+435 LAAAGLPT

-483 HLDADNADIVIEMI
+483 HLDADNADIVIKMI

-514 VRALADTEIR
+514 VRALSDTEIR
-524 PEKSQTAMVE
+524 PEKTRISAVEGAEAMASTATE
-534 IADPAASNETTAAG
+534 AASATATADRG
-548 QSGTDAA
+548 
-555 ETPAAVRWD
+555 
-564 DASGSEARTGSGS
+564 RTGNAEAPAVNSWDESSSADERTSSGD
-577 ESKYRSGAEERPV
+577 EPVIPPMDEGQPDAEKQQSR
-590 AGRMQLAD
+590 G
-598 GWQRSGVEKRL
+598 
-609 PGAESWAV
+609 ESWTAT
-617 ALRRRWSILNSS
+617 LRRRWSILNSS

-753 FPPLVSSLV
+753 FPPFVSALV

-774 VSSLGWFV
+774 VSALGWFI
-782 LLGAINLVIVPILV
+782 LLGAVNLVIVPTLV
-796 IRAESRLALGMREDR
+796 IQAESRLALGIREDR

-827 LRTNRADST
+827 LRTNRVESR
-836 VLGLLD
+836 VLGLLA
-842 GLESDLEAN
+842 GLESDLEAK

-859 GFAQLWLQLSTFTTA
+859 ALAQLWLQLSTFTTA
-874 AILATITDA
+874 VILAASSGA

-895 LGLGEVFASALDAF
+895 LGLGEVFASALEAF
-909 RQLPGLGAALDCL
+909 RQLPGLGTALDCL
-922 PDPNSG
+922 PDPDGAVDSG
-928 PESDTA
+928 ADA
-934 GEPGVEVSALSTFEA
+934 SALSVSEA
-949 ETTADDNEVSARS
+949 EATASDIDRSGRDSPDGSAP
-962 SNASLAVGDGLV
+962 ADELV
-974 GVEALEFDKITVGWD
+974 GVDALEFEKITVGWD
-989 DQAVISGIDL
+989 DNTVVSGLDL
-999 RAERGG
+999 EAERGG

-1027 LDPWSGSYHARDR
+1027 LDPWSGSYRARDR
-1040 NGTGHDMLTRSPED
+1040 NGTDHDMLTRSPED

-1081 RSAPG
+1081 RSVPG
-1086 DDEMMSALR
+1086 DDEMFSALR

-1104 TQGLE
+1104 AGGLD
-1109 RWVGDRGTEISGG
+1109 RWVGDHGTEISGG

-1147 HLDDETARLL
+1147 HLDDETARAL
-1157 IEDLRGNLRDRTVVM
+1157 IDDLRGSLRDRTVVM

-1191 QFPESGS
+1191 RVPEAEAS
-1198 RVPGVDTG
+1198 RV
-1206 AAEGERSRV
+1206 

>member
-1 MSSPLSILLE
+1 M
-11 LPTGRRGLALSVLSA
+11 ALSVLSA

-40 VKAIIGH
+40 VRAIIGH

-52 WVVLGALGALLRG
+52 WMVLGALGALLRG

-74 GTSLASESKQRLRRS
+74 GTSLAAVSKQGLRRS
-89 ILTGLL
+89 ILSGLL

-110 RGIDDLDDYFSTV
+110 RGIDDLDDYFTTV
-123 VPGLTA
+123 VPALTA
-129 AAVVPVVLLVRIVFS
+129 AAVVPIVLLVRIVFS

-180 LEQLSDHLAELAEGL
+180 LERLSDHLAELAEGL

-216 CYHQANLTTLRI
+216 RYHQANLTTLRI

-246 VAVVIGLRLVNG
+246 VAVVIGVRLVNG
-258 TMELGDGLLVLLIA
+258 SMDLGDGLLVLLIA

-291 GREARERARMLLS
+291 GREARERARALLS
-304 ETQADVEP
+304 ETPSAD
-312 RSSVVETQSAAQST
+312 TGTLSAAARSR
-326 TAGVP
+326 ALDNSG
-331 AAGEHAFDTSCRPEE
+331 RPGD
-346 QRVLYADG
+346 QWVRYADG
-354 TLITWSGAID
+354 TLITWSGDID
-364 TWPGVTTISGRSG
+364 TRPGVTTISGRSG

-386 LVDSLSADAHT
+386 LVGSLPADAHT
-397 TVDPV
+397 TVGPV

-409 APRMFSE
+409 APRMFAE

-422 SLFGLDDDRARTA
+422 ALFGLDADQARTA
-435 LQAAGLPT
+435 LSAAGLPT

-464 VQHRLG
+464 VRHRLG
-470 DGADVLVLDEPTA
+470 DGAELLVLDEPTA
-483 HLDADNADIVIEMI
+483 HLDAANAAIVIGMI

-505 VILASHDER
+505 VILASHDEQ
-514 VRALADTEIR
+514 VRALADSEIR
-524 PEKSQTAMVE
+524 PEKTHVEAAENGVPADSKATA
-534 IADPAASNETTAAG
+534 IADHARA
-548 QSGTDAA
+548 DAA
-555 ETPAAVRWD
+555 EAPAAQARAE
-564 DASGSEARTGSGS
+564 ASAWAERTGSGS
-577 ESKYRSGAEERPV
+577 EPGH
-590 AGRMQLAD
+590 
-598 GWQRSGVEKRL
+598 RSGVERH
-609 PGAESWAV
+609 PDVSTQDSRSESWTV
-617 ALRRRWSILNSS
+617 ALRRRWSILGSS

-692 YASRLKLHS
+692 YVSRLRLHS

-753 FPPLVSSLV
+753 FPPFVSTMV

-774 VSSLGWFV
+774 VRSLGWFV
-782 LLGAINLVIVPILV
+782 LVGAINLVIVPILV
-796 IRAESRLALGMREDR
+796 IRAESRLAHGIREDR

-827 LRTNRADST
+827 LRTNRVDSA
-836 VLGLLD
+836 VLGLLAS
-842 GLESDLEAN
+842 LEADLEKK

-859 GFAQLWLQLSTFTTA
+859 GLAQLWLQLSTFTTA
-874 AILATITDA
+874 VILAVSTDA
-883 PTEIVA
+883 PIEIVA

-895 LGLGEVFASALDAF
+895 LGLGEEFASALDAF
-909 RQLPGLGAALDCL
+909 RQLPALGSALDCL
-922 PDPNSG
+922 PDADSADREAEVSG
-928 PESDTA
+928 HDVEVQAPAAGTTA
-934 GEPGVEVSALSTFEA
+934 GESDDLSRRSGPVE
-949 ETTADDNEVSARS
+949 
-962 SNASLAVGDGLV
+962 LV
-974 GVEALEFDKITVGWD
+974 GVDALDFDEITVGWD
-989 DQAVISGIDL
+989 DRAVVAGLDL
-999 RAERGG
+999 RAQRGS

-1027 LDPWSGSYHARDR
+1027 LDPWSGGYRARDR
-1040 NGTGHDMLTRSPED
+1040 NGIDHDMLTYSPED

-1072 VRGNLALAQ
+1072 VRGNLALAG
-1081 RSAPG
+1081 RSVPG
-1086 DDEMMSALR
+1086 DDEMISVLR

-1104 TQGLE
+1104 AEGLD
-1109 RWVGDRGTEISGG
+1109 RWVGDHGAEISGG

-1157 IEDLRGNLRDRTVVM
+1157 IDDLRGSLGNCTVVM

-1180 TDGDEVVDLGT
+1180 SDGDEVVDLGT
-1191 QFPESGS
+1191 VEPGAADLGSHDPELEHS
-1198 RVPGVDTG
+1198 RV
-1206 AAEGERSRV
+1206 

>member
-26 LCRSVGIVLIAEAL
+26 LCRAVGIVLIAEAL
-40 VKAIIGH
+40 VRAIIDH

-52 WVVLGALGALLRG
+52 WVVLGVLGALLRG

-74 GTSLASESKQRLRRS
+74 GTRLAAESKRGLRLS
-89 ILTGLL
+89 ILSGLL

-110 RGIDDLDDYFSTV
+110 RGIDDLDDYFTTV
-123 VPGLTA
+123 VPALTA
-129 AAVVPVVLLVRIVFS
+129 AAVVPIVLLVRIVFS

-180 LEQLSDHLAELAEGL
+180 LERLSDHLAELAEGL

-216 CYHQANLTTLRI
+216 RYHQANLATLRI

-258 TMELGDGLLVLLIA
+258 TMDLGDGLLVLLIA

-291 GREARERARMLLS
+291 GREARERARSLVS
-304 ETQADVEP
+304 ETQAAEP
-312 RSSVVETQSAAQST
+312 
-326 TAGVP
+326 
-331 AAGEHAFDTSCRPEE
+331 AFDISGRLGE
-346 QRVLYADG
+346 QRVLYTDG
-354 TLITWSGAID
+354 TIITWSGTID
-364 TWPGVTTISGRSG
+364 AGPGVTTISGRSG
-377 TGKTTVLSA
+377 TGKTTVLGA
-386 LVDSLSADAHT
+386 LVGSLPADAHT
-397 TVDPV
+397 TADPLT
-402 SAAYVPQ
+402 AAYVPQ
-409 APRMFSE
+409 APRMFAE

-422 SLFGLDDDRARTA
+422 NLFGLDDDRARTA
-435 LQAAGLPT
+435 LSAAGLPT

-483 HLDADNADIVIEMI
+483 HLDEDNADIVINLI
-497 AEAAATHR
+497 AEASATHR

-524 PEKSQTAMVE
+524 PEKTRISAAERAKAMASTVTAAATATTTANAMATADRGRTGNAE
-534 IADPAASNETTAAG
+534 DPAVNSWDESSSADERTSSGGEPVIPPMDEG
-548 QSGTDAA
+548 QPDA
-555 ETPAAVRWD
+555 
-564 DASGSEARTGSGS
+564 
-577 ESKYRSGAEERPV
+577 
-590 AGRMQLAD
+590 
-598 GWQRSGVEKRL
+598 EKQQSR
-609 PGAESWAV
+609 GESWTAT
-617 ALRRRWSILNSS
+617 LRRRWSILNSS

-753 FPPLVSSLV
+753 FPPFVSALV

-774 VSSLGWFV
+774 VSALGWFI
-782 LLGAINLVIVPILV
+782 LLGAVNLVIVPTLV
-796 IRAESRLALGMREDR
+796 IQAESRLALGIREDR

-827 LRTNRADST
+827 LRTNRVESR
-836 VLGLLD
+836 VLGLLA
-842 GLESDLEAN
+842 GLESDLEAK

-859 GFAQLWLQLSTFTTA
+859 GLAQLWLQLSTFTTA
-874 AILATITDA
+874 VILAASSGA

-895 LGLGEVFASALDAF
+895 LGLGEVFASALEAF
-909 RQLPGLGAALDCL
+909 RQLPGLGTALDCL
-922 PDPNSG
+922 PDPDSAEDSG
-928 PESDTA
+928 ADA
-934 GEPGVEVSALSTFEA
+934 SALSVSEA
-949 ETTADDNEVSARS
+949 EATASDIDRSGRDSPDGSAP
-962 SNASLAVGDGLV
+962 ADELV
-974 GVEALEFDKITVGWD
+974 GVDALEFEKITVGWD
-989 DQAVISGIDL
+989 DNTVVSGLDL
-999 RAERGG
+999 EAERGG

-1027 LDPWSGSYHARDR
+1027 LDPWSGSYRARDR
-1040 NGTGHDMLTRSPED
+1040 NGTDHDMLTRSPED

-1081 RSAPG
+1081 RSVPG
-1086 DDEMMSALR
+1086 DDEMFSALR

-1104 TQGLE
+1104 AGGLD
-1109 RWVGDRGTEISGG
+1109 RWVGDHGTEISGG

-1147 HLDDETARLL
+1147 HLDDETARAL
-1157 IEDLRGNLRDRTVVM
+1157 IDDLRGSLRDRTVVM

-1191 QFPESGS
+1191 RVPEAEAS
-1198 RVPGVDTG
+1198 RV
-1206 AAEGERSRV
+1206 